1 MMKINTKSDEGKVLR
16 EKYAIRGV
24 PTVVLI
30 DQGGVE
36 IDRIVGYEK
45 REPWVKEILGYAFN
59 VGTLADLKAQADEKK
74 SGELLYKVAMKYYDR
89 GSYADASAYIGKAQ
103 ADPANSDE
111 LKGLI
116 GLLEGECLLQTEPE
130 KGKKLLRGIMTGAD
144 KDRAEAAFE
153 DLVGY
158 YRKNKDDDG
167 TVSIFKEMLAKKGD
181 DKDFLNSYAWRMAE
195 IGRELESAAA
205 AARKAV
211 ELSKDD
217 PQVLDTLAEVYYKMG
232 KKKLAVETIEKAIA
246 KEPEDEYYKEQKA
259 KFLE

>member
-1 MMKINTKSDEGKVLR
+1 MKINTKSEEGKILR

-24 PTVVLI
+24 PTIVLL
-30 DQGGVE
+30 DQSGTE

-74 SGELLYKVAMKYYDR
+74 SGELFYKVAMKYYDR
-89 GSYADASAYIGKAQ
+89 GSYADSSTYIGKAK

-111 LKGLI
+111 LKSQI
-116 GLLEGECLLQTEPE
+116 GLLEGECLLQTDPE
-130 KGKKLLRGIMTGAD
+130 KGKKILRDIMAGTD
-144 KDRAEAAFE
+144 KDMAETAFE

-158 YRKNKDDDG
+158 YRKKMDDDG
-167 TVSIFKEMLAKKGD
+167 TVAIFKEMLLKKGD

-195 IGRELESAAA
+195 IGRELESAAE

-211 ELSKDD
+211 ELSKED
-217 PQVLDTLAEVYYKMG
+217 PGVLDTLAVVYYKMG
-232 KKKLAVETIEKAIA
+232 KKQLAVETIEKAIA
-246 KEPEDEYYKEQKA
+246 KEPEDEYYKKQKA
-259 KFLE
+259 EFLK

>member
-1 MMKINTKSDEGKVLR
+1 MMKINTKSDEGKALR

-24 PTVVLI
+24 PTVILI
-30 DQGGVE
+30 DQGGAE

-74 SGELLYKVAMKYYDR
+74 SGELFYKVGMKYYDR
-89 GSYADASAYIGKAQ
+89 GSYADSLAYIGKAK

-116 GLLEGECLLQTEPE
+116 GLLEGECLLQTDPE
-130 KGKKLLRGIMTGAD
+130 KGKKLLRDIMTGTD

-153 DLVGY
+153 ELAGY
-158 YRKNKDDDG
+158 YRKKKDDDG
-167 TVSIFKEMLAKKGD
+167 TVAIFKEMLLKKGD
-181 DKDFLNSYAWRMAE
+181 DKDFLNSYAWTFAE
-195 IGRELESAAA
+195 IGKELDSAAE

-211 ELSKDD
+211 ELSKED

-232 KKKLAVETIEKAIA
+232 KKQLAVETIEKAIA
-246 KEPEDEYYKEQKA
+246 KEPEDEYYKDQKA